1 MYVCVCN
8 AVTDR
13 EIRQCVALGAQ
24 TFEQVRDCLG
34 VSTCCG
40 RCEPNATTAP
50 ALPPPPD
57 APPGDVS
64 HSPPFFAAR
73 GGACYRRRRSATS
86 RYP

>member
-24 TFEQVRDCLG
+24 TFEQVRECLG

-40 RCEPNATTAP
+40 RCEPVAREIVVERDHRAGAGATA
-50 ALPPPPD
+50 
-57 APPGDVS
+57 
-64 HSPPFFAAR
+64 
-73 GGACYRRRRSATS
+73 
-86 RYP
+86 